1 MMCMY
6 EMNSLQ
12 RYEKTKRGKQ
22 LAGKKKRGRHA
33 GAKTS
38 SDSATK
44 KEKAPTKRKSKK
56 VQQARSKHEEIKY
69 GDMGCKLMVEEEGGH
84 IFRVA
89 PLDGLSFL
97 TTFSREASK
106 KLSPSEKYTLQQLEL
121 FTLTQYPELMES
133 VKMKA
138 PPQAVGIRCR
148 NCIAEK
154 NGCCF
159 MKISSVK
166 NLAHDVL
173 LMVTEHVTNCKFMK
187 ARDAKVIQ
195 EIINEEHGLGKYCT
209 LLAKLYCLEDSKS
222 GGVVF
227 GDSPT
232 VPPGYCE
239 PSEINVNA
247 LVPELETESHP
258 TVESSSHL

>member
-1 MMCMY
+1 
-6 EMNSLQ
+6 
-12 RYEKTKRGKQ
+12 
-22 LAGKKKRGRHA
+22 
-33 GAKTS
+33 
-38 SDSATK
+38 
-44 KEKAPTKRKSKK
+44 
-56 VQQARSKHEEIKY
+56 
-69 GDMGCKLMVEEEGGH
+69 MGCKLMVEEEGGH
-84 IFRVA
+84 IFRVS

-106 KLSPSEKYTLQQLEL
+106 KLQPIQKFTLQQLEL

-159 MKISSVK
+159 MKVSSVK
-166 NLAHDVL
+166 NLARDVL

-187 ARDAKVIQ
+187 AKDAKAVQ
-195 EIINEEHGLGKYCT
+195 EMKEHGFGEYCT
-209 LLAKLYCLEDSKS
+209 LLAKLYCMEDSKS
-222 GGVVF
+222 GDVVF

-239 PSEINVNA
+239 PSDINVNA
-247 LVPELETESHP
+247 LVPELGSNP
-258 TVESSSHL
+258 VKVSSPMNF